1 MREIKFR
8 AWDKIN
14 KRMWQPHKNFSK
26 YLIGS
31 SGQVLLTDFMH
42 CDDYILMQF
51 TGLQD
56 KNGKDIYEGDILE
69 FEEDSNEFLGSDIKV
84 RRKVG
89 WQNYYGAGWHFGT
102 SWKDGDKRW
111 SFELPY
117 DAVVIGNIHE
127 NKHLTQ
133 PNEN

>member
-1 MREIKFR
+1 MRTIKFR
-8 AWDKIN
+8 VWNKSIYKHLLESTIFSLENTGWININ
-14 KRMWQPHKNFSK
+14 KETNGG
-26 YLIGS
+26 I
-31 SGQVLLTDFMH
+31 DE
-42 CDDYILMQF
+42 F

-133 PNEN
+133 SNEN